1 MNKKIIGTLAFLLT
15 FSLGLSLGLSLEGT
29 ARASNWEIDPAHTT
43 AGFKVR
49 HLMISNVKGEFTGI
63 AGTINLDEKDL
74 LKSKIDVSMD
84 VGSVNTGNAKR
95 DEHLKTADFFDA
107 QKFPKLTFKSTKI
120 EKSGDKLAMT
130 GDLTLHGV
138 TKPVTLMVE
147 LTTEIR
153 DPWGNVRRGANAT
166 GKLNRKDFG
175 LTWNKTLDGG
185 GVAVSDEVQLTI
197 EAELT
202 KGKDKAA
209 APATPAK

>member
-1 MNKKIIGTLAFLLT
+1 MNKKLFGTLALMSALAYLSGG
-15 FSLGLSLGLSLEGT
+15 SL
-29 ARASNWEIDPAHTT
+29 AHASTWEIDPAHTT

-49 HLMISNVKGEFTGI
+49 HLMISNVKGEFAGVTG
-63 AGTINLDEKDL
+63 TVNLDDKDL
-74 LKSKIDVSMD
+74 LKSKVDVSMD

-107 QKFPKLTFKSTKI
+107 AKFPKLTFKSTKV
-120 EKSGDKLAMT
+120 EKAGDKLALT

-138 TKPVTLMVE
+138 TKPVTLLVE

-153 DPWGNVRRGANAT
+153 DPWGNTRRGVSAS
-166 GKLNRKDFG
+166 GKVNRKEFG

-185 GVAVSDEVQLTI
+185 GVAVSDEVLLTI

-202 KGKDKAA
+202 KKTDKA
-209 APATPAK
+209 ATPAK